1 MIRWHVQY
9 AVHALVHH
17 GGVLPLRSVRIV
29 RYGFRTVAVKNR
41 CIIKVEPGEAVA
53 VPIFADADSTE
64 VRHESF
70 RVGFVIFH
78 VGDQVDQGHY
88 QTAIAVPADSTRHSW
103 SYWNCDE
110 NRPPRRATQ
119 RDSALL
125 DRNAYIVGLDRAV
138 QLVGWHLLR

>member
-70 RVGFVIFH
+70 RVGFIIFH

-88 QTAIAVPADSTRHSW
+88 QTAIAVPAAHMELPW
-103 SYWNCDE
+103 HYWICDD
-110 NRPPRRATQ
+110 NKPPRRATH
-119 RDSALL
+119 RDRALL
-125 DRNAYIVGLDRAV
+125 DRNAYIVGLVRCT
-138 QLVGWHLLR
+138 